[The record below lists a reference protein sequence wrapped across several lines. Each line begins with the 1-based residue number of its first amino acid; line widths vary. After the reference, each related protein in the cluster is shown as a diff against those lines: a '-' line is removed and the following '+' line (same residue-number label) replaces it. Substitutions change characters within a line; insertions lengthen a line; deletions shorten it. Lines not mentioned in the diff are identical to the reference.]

1 MEYLIV
7 TYHMSKP
14 GELAE
19 SCIRLPMTP
28 ERAAIMLAD
37 GHSAVIDAI
46 LNLLAELQGYEGATY
61 CCCCERTSLQ

>member
-1 MEYLIV
+1 MEGV
-7 TYHMSKP
+7 
-14 GELAE
+14 E
-19 SCIRLPMTP
+19 SCIRLPVTP
-28 ERAAIMLAD
+28 ERAAVMLAD

>member
-1 MEYLIV
+1 MEYLLV
-7 TYHMSKP
+7 TYHMTKP

-19 SCIRLPMTP
+19 SCIRLPVTP
-28 ERAAIMLAD
+28 ELAASMLSD

-61 CCCCERTSLQ
+61 CCCDRTSLQ